1 MEFCKFCVVAPY
13 NDFCRCQV
21 DNDLCPF
28 VYRCT
33 VEMRWKPLDGMDK
46 CTNRVKE
53 ETLAKDEYRVRF
65 ALKGRLFVEIDD
77 FVKEVPNPFDSV
89 PQKVKLVWV
98 DGQPY
103 IKGWE
108 PKPKKKAV
116 KKDGEAEK

>member
-1 MEFCKFCVVAPY
+1 M
-13 NDFCRCQV
+13 
-21 DNDLCPF
+21 
-28 VYRCT
+28 
-33 VEMRWKPLDGMDK
+33 
-46 CTNRVKE
+46 
-53 ETLAKDEYRVRF
+53 AKDEYRVRF

-116 KKDGEAEK
+116 KKEDEKEIYRAGTAQINACGDEVDEAGSPLA